1 MRNEGIEQL
10 KGAAVSAL
18 LTAVNIAVFLVLSLF
33 GNTEDADFLLAH
45 GAMYPASV
53 LLDGEWY
60 RLFTCTFLHFGM
72 AHLMNNMVLLFFAG
86 RYLEQALGRI
96 KYLVLYLLSGIGSS
110 CISLYMMVRKDEPA
124 VSAGASGAIFG
135 IIGALLWVAIR
146 NRGRFETL
154 TTRGLLFMIALCLY
168 YGFTSVDVD
177 NWGHIGGL
185 LCGFVLGVL
194 LYRKK
199 TVGKD

>member
-53 LLDGEWY
+53 LFDGEWY
-60 RLFTCTFLHFGM
+60 
-72 AHLMNNMVLLFFAG
+72 LMNNMVLLFFAG

-110 CISLYMMVRKDEPA
+110 CISLYMMVRKEEPA